1 MQIKDKD
8 ALSLLKRARSAAV
21 SESLELLPDDEI
33 EGKTDIELVVDEI
46 EYLVW
51 MYEEDDTLQ
60 YANLQTAKKIMK
72 ETDNGEVMPVE
83 WSPDDDIANR
93 YSLEEIKEAKDTVN
107 EYRRLKRLLK
117 EYYKQYESKSY

>member
-46 EYLVW
+46 E
-51 MYEEDDTLQ
+51 
-60 YANLQTAKKIMK
+60 
-72 ETDNGEVMPVE
+72 
-83 WSPDDDIANR
+83 
-93 YSLEEIKEAKDTVN
+93 
-107 EYRRLKRLLK
+107 
-117 EYYKQYESKSY
+117 